1 MTTEFSK
8 ILTTKEEILEKWN
21 YGMEDITVHGLKTS
35 EAITQIENRI
45 ASLLERDY
53 FFESVQKMR
62 MNSYC
67 DWDGSRKALTD
78 EEKGELKLY
87 NEIFEWNEQ
96 FIIYSSWQQT
106 GYTDHVHTGL
116 EDGFEP
122 LSLDVVKG
130 IIESSDP
137 RHSLSEPEEEDYSW
151 EDRLSSF
158 KVEIGLKNLRLRVTK
173 KPSVREQLSEMS
185 EKISKEG
192 EKYQEI
198 INELRTHKDDPSYHF
213 EDIEHYFNLFISIPI
228 GLTNLCKQ
236 LEAQLEEAN

>member
-67 DWDGSRKALTD
+67 D
-78 EEKGELKLY
+78 
-87 NEIFEWNEQ
+87 
-96 FIIYSSWQQT
+96 
-106 GYTDHVHTGL
+106 
-116 EDGFEP
+116 
-122 LSLDVVKG
+122 
-130 IIESSDP
+130 
-137 RHSLSEPEEEDYSW
+137 SLSEPEEEDYSW

-198 INELRTHKDDPSYHF
+198 INELRSHKDDPSYHF
-213 EDIEHYFNLFISIPI
+213 EDIEHYFNLFIAIPI